1 MKMREVVL
9 RAIAK
14 KITWDQAA
22 DILGMSHSA
31 MWRLRGLYQRR
42 GYDGFWVRATRKPG
56 GLPIPLSDLEKVL
69 LLYQQKYSHLD
80 ARSFQKILIK
90 KHSIHLDS
98 DCLSQALRE
107 AGSDGPHASPFRA
120 RVRDAM
126 PIRCSFAAE
135 LMVRLALVFQSGL
148 GCAAGDLRRKV

>member
-1 MKMREVVL
+1 MKMREVIL

-56 GLPIPLSDLEKVL
+56 GLPVPLSDLEKVL
-69 LLYQQKYSHLD
+69 LLYQQRYSHLD
-80 ARSFQKILIK
+80 ARSFQKILRK
-90 KHSIHLDS
+90 EHSIHLDCA
-98 DCLSQALRE
+98 CLSQALRE
-107 AGSDGPHASPFRA
+107 AGLTHPIEA
-120 RVRDAM
+120 RSEHD
-126 PIRCSFAAE
+126 
-135 LMVRLALVFQSGL
+135 
-148 GCAAGDLRRKV
+148 

>member
-42 GYDGFWVRATRKPG
+42 GYDGFWVRATGKPG
-56 GLPIPLSDLEKVL
+56 GLPVPLSALESAL
-69 LLYQQKYSHLD
+69 LLYQQRYSHLD
-80 ARSFQKILIK
+80 ARSFQKILSK
-90 KHSIHLDS
+90 KHSIHLDC
-98 DCLSQALRE
+98 DWLSQALRE
-107 AGSDGPHASPFRA
+107 AGLTGPVQA
-120 RVRDAM
+120 R
-126 PIRCSFAAE
+126 SE
-135 LMVRLALVFQSGL
+135 HE
-148 GCAAGDLRRKV
+148 

>member
-42 GYDGFWVRATRKPG
+42 GYNGFWVRASRKPS
-56 GLPIPLSDLEKVL
+56 LAWVPFATLEKVL
-69 LLYQQKYSHLD
+69 LLYQEEYSHLD
-80 ARSFQKILIK
+80 ARSFRDKLIK
-90 KHSIHLDS
+90 KHSIYVDHDWLGKV
-98 DCLSQALRE
+98 LSE
-107 AGSDGPHASPFRA
+107 AGLLQGMVNPQA
-120 RVRDAM
+120 RDSRN
-126 PIRCSFAAE
+126 S
-135 LMVRLALVFQSGL
+135 
-148 GCAAGDLRRKV
+148 

>member
-1 MKMREVVL
+1 MRMQIRPDEMACDRRVNMKMREVVL

-56 GLPIPLSDLEKVL
+56 GLPVPLSDLEKVL
-69 LLYQQKYSHLD
+69 LLYQQRYSHLD
-80 ARSFQKILIK
+80 PRSFQKILSK
-90 KHSIHLDS
+90 KHSIHLDC
-98 DCLSQALRE
+98 DWLSQALRE
-107 AGSDGPHASPFRA
+107 AGLTSQTQDHPEHN
-120 RVRDAM
+120 
-126 PIRCSFAAE
+126 
-135 LMVRLALVFQSGL
+135 
-148 GCAAGDLRRKV
+148 

>member
-56 GLPIPLSDLEKVL
+56 GLPVPLSTLERVL
-69 LLYQQKYSHLD
+69 LLYQQRYSHLD
-80 ARSFQKILIK
+80 ARAFQKILRREY
-90 KHSIHLDS
+90 SIHLDYA
-98 DCLSQALRE
+98 CLSQALRE
-107 AGSDGPHASPFRA
+107 AGLTPH
-120 RVRDAM
+120 
-126 PIRCSFAAE
+126 I
-135 LMVRLALVFQSGL
+135 QSRSEH
-148 GCAAGDLRRKV
+148 D

>member
-56 GLPIPLSDLEKVL
+56 ALPIPLSDLEKVL
-69 LLYQQKYSHLD
+69 LLYQQRYSHLD
-80 ARSFQKILIK
+80 LRSFQKILGK
-90 KHSIHLDS
+90 KHSIHLDR
-98 DCLSQALRE
+98 DWLSQALRE
-107 AGSDGPHASPFRA
+107 AGLTSHTQPHQ
-120 RVRDAM
+120 
-126 PIRCSFAAE
+126 E
-135 LMVRLALVFQSGL
+135 HN
-148 GCAAGDLRRKV
+148 